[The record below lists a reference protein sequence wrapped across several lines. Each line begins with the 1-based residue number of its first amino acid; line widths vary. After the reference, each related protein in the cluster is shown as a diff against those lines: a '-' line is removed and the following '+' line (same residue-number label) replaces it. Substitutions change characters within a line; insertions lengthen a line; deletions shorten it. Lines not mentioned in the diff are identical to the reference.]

1 MLVYIAATL
10 ISCLLAVWCEKRNT
24 DALNAIDSKQ
34 RWGALVLCSLPLI
47 LVSAAAWAQIF
58 FIPICRNSGLCS
70 GCGQAVAMRCVR
82 SCLRRCAKILPG
94 GGCMRVQS
102 LLCSSFWVCWTIAS
116 QGIGS

>member
-47 LVSAAAWAQIF
+47 LVSALCQELFAPMREDLTRW
-58 FIPICRNSGLCS
+58 GLYES
-70 GCGQAVAMRCVR
+70 PESALQF
-82 SCLRRCAKILPG
+82 
-94 GGCMRVQS
+94 
-102 LLCSSFWVCWTIAS
+102 FWVCWTIAS